1 MATALT
7 VKSLENFKPGPTRRE
22 VPDGLLPGLYF
33 IIQPSGKRSWAAR
46 YRFSGKP
53 CKLTIGAYPAIGLK
67 AAAILPARH
76 SRRLPAALILAKRK
90 RPLKQPPP
98 YRQTILSSTS
108 RRGSSH
114 TMPSAN

>member
-7 VKSLENFKPGPTRRE
+7 IKSLENLKPGLARRE

-53 CKLTIGAYPAIGLK
+53 CKLTIGAYPAIDLK
-67 AAAILPARH
+67 AARDLARAAFAKVASGIDPRKEKKAAKAAAAIPAND
-76 SRRLPAALILAKRK
+76 LVEAV
-90 RPLKQPPP
+90 
-98 YRQTILSSTS
+98 
-108 RRGSSH
+108 
-114 TMPSAN
+114 